1 MTGNSVQRI
10 GAAGLIIMVF
20 AGLAFGQSFD
30 EVKKA
35 TDWQVSL
42 ISGYFSGGDILAT
55 TTQTEGEPFKVD
67 AHTAWLAGIRFG
79 VDQEYFGWELTA
91 AGAFADLDIKA
102 SPLATISSGRD
113 LSVFLGDVNA
123 LYFPVGNYWA
133 DGRLRPFVTAGGG
146 VALFDSDFDEV
157 GTEATYDMNAG
168 AGIKVL
174 LGETD
179 KYHLRL
185 DWRWHYMTGGGG
197 VQENIY
203 RQELTLGFGIR
214 F

>member
-1 MTGNSVQRI
+1 M
-10 GAAGLIIMVF
+10 
-20 AGLAFGQSFD
+20 
-30 EVKKA
+30 
-35 TDWQVSL
+35 
-42 ISGYFSGGDILAT
+42 
-55 TTQTEGEPFKVD
+55 
-67 AHTAWLAGIRFG
+67 
-79 VDQEYFGWELTA
+79 
-91 AGAFADLDIKA
+91 
-102 SPLATISSGRD
+102 
-113 LSVFLGDVNA
+113 
-123 LYFPVGNYWA
+123 GNYWA

-185 DWRWHYMTGGGG
+185 DWRWHYMTGGGAG

-203 RQELTLGFGIR
+203 RQELTLGVGIR